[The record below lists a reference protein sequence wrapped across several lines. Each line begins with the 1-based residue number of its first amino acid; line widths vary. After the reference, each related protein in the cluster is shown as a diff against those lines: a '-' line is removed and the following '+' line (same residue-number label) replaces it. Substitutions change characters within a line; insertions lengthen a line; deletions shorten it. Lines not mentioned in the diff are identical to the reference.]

1 MLNELV
7 EVIANGTKSI
17 DGLLTSRAEELKFDP
32 NSGRVAFWAEEKEL
46 QVNISEIQ
54 VISKALSRSCIKLA
68 LLCKARPSEADLNSL
83 LEELGLQINT
93 LLTKYFQLLNLSYA
107 DCLFSTVSRM
117 IRTLIVHI
125 QELLQTIGTIQQ
137 TGNNDAMNY
146 IAGMINDISQETS
159 KIPMSN
165 KVAYRRLFM
174 ETCLSMKD
182 TIQEFKCYLDE
193 AYEKR
198 QNQDDES
205 GITEQLDSKLHVTTH
220 NKHCTKGNDCS
231 TKEKE
236 EKEDNEEEE
245 EEEEEEEDGEL
256 DYTPMEVIVV
266 ETCVTLMGKSLGCI
280 KHSLPIITSVC
291 DATHCN
297 IDKADMDDTMVTNNG
312 TGTTSACT
320 VIETGGTKHITTPS
334 TLTRR
339 HSQVWVSRLA
349 YLTQSLHKDLLNLG
363 AELYPPFEK
372 DPSQVQA
379 LYSNLRDHTLAFVE
393 LLFNGECGDNS
404 SVSSPSTNTHSNH
417 NSHDLMEFCTSEDS
431 RVRILQLKNDIDMC
445 ISLPIP
451 PVAPAE
457 VVDSPP
463 QPPAAIS

>member
-245 EEEEEEEDGEL
+245 EEEEEDGERGGGGGDGGEEDAASGGGFSSDLSDEFEEL
-256 DYTPMEVIVV
+256 LEYMSHKQLSIINSKIQERNRAPHADTCAGSDTIETVVSAANSAQEVVV
-266 ETCVTLMGKSLGCI
+266 EEGK
-280 KHSLPIITSVC
+280 
-291 DATHCN
+291 
-297 IDKADMDDTMVTNNG
+297 
-312 TGTTSACT
+312 
-320 VIETGGTKHITTPS
+320 E
-334 TLTRR
+334 
-339 HSQVWVSRLA
+339 
-349 YLTQSLHKDLLNLG
+349 
-363 AELYPPFEK
+363 
-372 DPSQVQA
+372 
-379 LYSNLRDHTLAFVE
+379 
-393 LLFNGECGDNS
+393 
-404 SVSSPSTNTHSNH
+404 
-417 NSHDLMEFCTSEDS
+417 
-431 RVRILQLKNDIDMC
+431 
-445 ISLPIP
+445 
-451 PVAPAE
+451 
-457 VVDSPP
+457 
-463 QPPAAIS
+463 